1 MSKKF
6 NASSIVILIA
16 ALCSLAAGI
25 LFQSVDGV
33 FGQMKYN
40 YYNPVIAYGLMGTVV
55 VAVVLMVCKL
65 HGLAALVT
73 TAAPF
78 LSLCA
83 FFIGFGKRAAY
94 WHVVDVFMKIDEP
107 NGFDQNY
114 LIFVGLMAA
123 AFIIGE
129 IAIYLRKPGQPKKE
143 KAAKKA

>member
-6 NASSIVILIA
+6 NASSVMILIA

-25 LFQSVDGV
+25 LFQSVGGV
-33 FGQMKYN
+33 FGLMKYN
-40 YYNPVIAYGLMGTVV
+40 YYNPVIAWGLMGTVV
-55 VAVVLMVCKL
+55 VAVVLMVLKL
-65 HGLAALVT
+65 HGLASLVV
-73 TAAPF
+73 TAVPG

-107 NGFDQNY
+107 QGFDQNY

-123 AFIIGE
+123 AFILGE
-129 IAIYLRKPGQPKKE
+129 VAIYLRKPGQA
-143 KAAKKA
+143 KA

>member
-25 LFQSVDGV
+25 LFQSVGGV

-40 YYNPVIAYGLMGTVV
+40 YYNPVIAWGLMGTIVA
-55 VAVVLMVCKL
+55 AVVLMICKL
-65 HGLAALVT
+65 HGLAAVVT

-114 LIFVGLMAA
+114 LIFVGLMAV

-129 IAIYLRKPGQPKKE
+129 IAIYLRKPGQPKK
-143 KAAKKA
+143 AK

>member
-6 NASSIVILIA
+6 NASSVMILIA

-25 LFQSVDGV
+25 LFQSVGGV
-33 FGQMKYN
+33 FGLMKYN
-40 YYNPVIAYGLMGTVV
+40 YYNPVIAWGLMGTVV

-65 HGLAALVT
+65 HGLASLVV
-73 TAAPF
+73 TAAPG
-78 LSLCA
+78 LALCA

-107 NGFDQNY
+107 QGFDQNY
-114 LIFVGLMAA
+114 LIFVALMVV

-129 IAIYLRKPGQPKKE
+129 IAIYLRKPGQV
-143 KAAKKA
+143 KA

>member
-6 NASSIVILIA
+6 NFSSIVILIA

-40 YYNPVIAYGLMGTVV
+40 YYNPVIAWGLMGTVV

-65 HGLAALVT
+65 HGLASMVV

-129 IAIYLRKPGQPKKE
+129 VAVYLRKPGQPKKV
-143 KAAKKA
+143 KKA

>member
-1 MSKKF
+1 MKKF
-6 NASSIVILIA
+6 NASSVVIVIA
-16 ALCSLAAGI
+16 ALCSLAAGV

-40 YYNPVIAYGLMGTVV
+40 YYNPVIAYGLMGTI
-55 VAVVLMVCKL
+55 VAAVALLLCKL

-94 WHVVDVFMKIDEP
+94 WHVADVFMGIDESA
-107 NGFDQNY
+107 FDPKY
-114 LIFVGLMAA
+114 LAFCGLMLA

-129 IAIYLRKPGQPKKE
+129 VAIYLRKPGQPKKE
-143 KAAKKA
+143 KKAKKA